1 MNLTISG
8 NHLDVTPALRD
19 YAITKLDRATNHF
32 DHVVD
37 MMVLLS
43 IENQAEKD
51 RRQKAECRLNVKG
64 KQLFAKS
71 LSDDMY
77 AALDEL
83 ADKVAR
89 QVDAYKDQVQQH
101 SHQAL
106 KRLM

>member
-32 DHVVD
+32 DRVVD

-64 KQLFAKS
+64 RQLFAKS

-101 SHQAL
+101 PHHAL

>member
-89 QVDAYKDQVQQH
+89 QVDAYKDQVQHH
-101 SHQAL
+101 SHEAL

>member
-43 IENQAEKD
+43 IENQTQKS
-51 RRQKAECRLNVKG
+51 RRQKAECSIRVKG
-64 KQLFAKS
+64 RRLFASS
-71 LSDDMY
+71 LSEDMY

-89 QVDAYKDQVQQH
+89 QFDDYKDQVQDH
-101 SHQAL
+101 SHHSL